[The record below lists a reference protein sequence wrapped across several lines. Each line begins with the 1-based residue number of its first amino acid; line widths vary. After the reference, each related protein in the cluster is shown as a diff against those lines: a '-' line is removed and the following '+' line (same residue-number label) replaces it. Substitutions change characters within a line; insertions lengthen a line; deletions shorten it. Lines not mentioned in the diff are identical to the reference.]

1 MILRATS
8 NENTLI
14 DFRHKKVVK
23 GTDGGRGATKEMHG
37 ASGET
42 LIVLLPVGT
51 LVTDAKTGAHICDL
65 DEHDAEFLLCEG
77 GKGGFGNAHFT
88 SSTRQA
94 PAFAEMGD
102 EGESRMVKLELKL
115 VADVGII
122 GLPNAGKSTLIS
134 AITSVRPKI
143 ADYPFTTLIPNLGV
157 MEHKGRGITIEDV
170 PGLIPG
176 ASEGKGLGIQFLK
189 HIERTSLLCHLLDIS
204 KEEDEVVENYKA
216 IRKELEA
223 FSEGLGKKDEII
235 ILSKLDLI
243 TPDEQAAKIKSLT
256 KKFPK
261 KKVLAM
267 SAGAFIGVDA
277 FKDLLIEL
285 VPEASKFNKNEDAV
299 PEAEVRIYDLKARRD
314 ERAIKINRIDEN
326 TFEVSGDRIEE
337 IARMTNMQNKEA
349 VARMYDVLE
358 RERVLNKV
366 DAMLNKDARDSS
378 TYFVGSEDG
387 PKSPRITVAGR
398 VFPLENIM
406 FMRRKRS

>member
-14 DFRHKKVVK
+14 AFRHKKTVK

-42 LIVLLPVGT
+42 LVVLLPVGT

-65 DEHDAEFLLCEG
+65 DVDGAEFLLCEG

-102 EGESRMVKLELKL
+102 EGESRLVKLELKL

-157 MEHKGRGITIEDV
+157 MEHKGRGVTVEDV

-189 HIERTSLLCHLLDIS
+189 HIERTSILCHLLDIS
-204 KEEDEVVENYKA
+204 KEDDEIIENYKA

-243 TPDEQAAKIKSLT
+243 NPDEQAAKIKALT

-267 SAGAFIGVDA
+267 SAGAFIGVEE

-285 VPEASKFNKNEDAV
+285 VPEKSKFDKEEDAM

-314 ERAIKINRIDEN
+314 ERAIKVTRIDES
-326 TFEVSGDRIEE
+326 TFEVSGERIEE

-366 DAMLNKDARDSS
+366 DAMLNQDTRDSS
-378 TYFVGSEDG
+378 TYFVGSADG

-406 FMRRKRS
+406 FMRRKR

>member
-1 MILRATS
+1 MVLRATS

-14 DFRHKKVVK
+14 AFRHKKTVK

-42 LIVLLPVGT
+42 LVVLLPVGT

-65 DEHDAEFLLCEG
+65 DVDGAEFLLCEG

-102 EGESRMVKLELKL
+102 EGESRLVKLELKL

-157 MEHKGRGITIEDV
+157 MEHKGRGVTVEDV

-189 HIERTSLLCHLLDIS
+189 HIERTSILCHLLDIS
-204 KEEDEVVENYKA
+204 KEEDEIIENYKA

-243 TPDEQAAKIKSLT
+243 NPDEQTAKIKALT
-256 KKFPK
+256 KQFPK

-267 SAGAFIGVDA
+267 SAGAFIGVEE

-285 VPEASKFNKNEDAV
+285 VPEKSKFNKEEDAMS
-299 PEAEVRIYDLKARRD
+299 ESEVRIYDLKARRD
-314 ERAIKINRIDEN
+314 ERAIKITRIDET

-366 DAMLNKDARDSS
+366 DAMLNQDARDSS
-378 TYFVGSEDG
+378 TYFVGSADG

-406 FMRRKRS
+406 FMRRKR